1 MTLDNIKEMISKDII
16 IDKTELDIE
25 AINTPQL
32 HNKYLIM
39 LSDEKM
45 LLSKY
50 INTHKILRRKKWLY
64 YTGKMSEDE
73 LKIENWEPF
82 SLNLLKSDI
91 DKFMESDDEMIISN
105 TKITFQTEKV
115 NYLESVVKMI
125 TNRQWLIREAI
136 DWIKFTNG
144 T

>member
-1 MTLDNIKEMISKDII
+1 MTLDNIKEMISNDII

-39 LSDEKM
+39 LLDEKM
-45 LLSKY
+45 ILSKY
-50 INTHKILRRKKWLY
+50 INYHKILMRKKWLY

-91 DKFMESDDEMIISN
+91 EKFIGSDDEIIISN

-144 T
+144 A

>member
-1 MTLDNIKEMISKDII
+1 MTLDNIKEMISNDIC

-39 LSDEKM
+39 LLDEKM
-45 LLSKY
+45 ILSKY
-50 INTHKILRRKKWLY
+50 VNSRKILLRKKWLY

-105 TKITFQTEKV
+105 TKVVFQTEKV

>member
-1 MTLDNIKEMISKDII
+1 MTLDNIKEMISNDII

-39 LSDEKM
+39 LLDEKM
-45 LLSKY
+45 ILSKY
-50 INTHKILRRKKWLY
+50 INSHKILLRKKWLY

-91 DKFMESDDEMIISN
+91 EKFIGSDDEMIISN

-144 T
+144 A

>member
-1 MTLDNIKEMISKDII
+1 MTLDNIKEMISNDII

-39 LSDEKM
+39 LLDEKM
-45 LLSKY
+45 ILSKY
-50 INTHKILRRKKWLY
+50 INSHKILLRKKWLY

-82 SLNLLKSDI
+82 SLNILKSDI
-91 DKFMESDDEMIISN
+91 EKFIGSDDEMIISN

-144 T
+144 A

>member
-1 MTLDNIKEMISKDII
+1 MTLDNIKEMISNDII

-39 LSDEKM
+39 LLDEKM
-45 LLSKY
+45 ILSKY
-50 INTHKILRRKKWLY
+50 VNSHKILLRKKWLY

-91 DKFMESDDEMIISN
+91 EKFIGSDDEIIISN

-144 T
+144 A